1 MELWGWL
8 DLEPAA
14 CRNCWW
20 PCERVNTIGDGVRK
34 AFIKFSTARAR
45 SSVCAMAI
53 PKAVLDCLERTFSLE
68 KSDLASVPLSAGA
81 SMAMIGAYYFLQP
94 LGDTLALSMGLEFT
108 PLVTCLL
115 YTSPSPRDR
124 QKSRMPSSA

>member
-1 MELWGWL
+1 
-8 DLEPAA
+8 
-14 CRNCWW
+14 
-20 PCERVNTIGDGVRK
+20 
-34 AFIKFSTARAR
+34 
-45 SSVCAMAI
+45 MAI

-108 PLVTCLL
+108 PLVTIGNMTLIILVNPIYAAVVRNLPTEAVVAVMFRTVIIMLL
-115 YTSPSPRDR
+115 AFGALFPFFSQSTSPSTVP
-124 QKSRMPSSA
+124 